1 MHRLCSIG
9 AVFLLACAAVAPGRA
24 DTATK
29 ALMASGVPQ
38 PAVAA
43 CDEPGP
49 GFRRHRRVTRRVRY
63 VRHVRYVERWLPPP
77 PVAVFEASAYNPGLP
92 GTLDPAYDRAMVL
105 HYRSPEVSDIDRDE
119 PGYSPTPP
127 VHGLWPY
134 RVRRWGGVYDYDA
147 MVGQYV
153 RLAAPDAARV
163 AAIAVPLPP

>member
-1 MHRLCSIG
+1 MRVPIAIG
-9 AVFLLACAAVAPGRA
+9 AAVLLGCAITGPGRA
-24 DTATK
+24 ETATTT
-29 ALMASGVPQ
+29 SGVSQ
-38 PAVAA
+38 AQHAIVAA

-49 GFRRHRRVTRRVRY
+49 GFRRIHRVHRRVI
-63 VRHVRYVERWLPPP
+63 RHVRYVRRRLAPP
-77 PVAVFEASAYNPGLP
+77 PVAVLDASLYNPGLP

-105 HYRSPEVSDIDRDE
+105 HYRSPEVSDIDRAE

-134 RVRRWGGVYDYDA
+134 RVRSWGGVYDYDA

-153 RLAAPDAARV
+153 RLAAPDAAQV

>member
-1 MHRLCSIG
+1 MRVPIAIG
-9 AVFLLACAAVAPGRA
+9 AAVLLGCAIAAPSRAETAAEAPIFAAGAHQPIVAG
-24 DTATK
+24 
-29 ALMASGVPQ
+29 
-38 PAVAA
+38 

-49 GFRRHRRVTRRVRY
+49 GFRRHRRVS
-63 VRHVRYVERWLPPP
+63 RHVRYIRRRLPPP
-77 PVAVFEASAYNPGLP
+77 RVAVFDASAYYNPGLP

-134 RVRRWGGVYDYDA
+134 RVRSWGGVYDYDA

-153 RLAAPDAARV
+153 RLAPPDAARV

>member
-1 MHRLCSIG
+1 MRMPIAIG
-9 AVFLLACAAVAPGRA
+9 ATVLLGCAIAPSSRA
-24 DTATK
+24 DTA
-29 ALMASGVPQ
+29 AQAPILAGAHRPL
-38 PAVAA
+38 AAA

-49 GFRRHRRVTRRVRY
+49 GFRRHRRVS
-63 VRHVRYVERWLPPP
+63 RHVRYVRRRLAPA
-77 PVAVFEASAYNPGLP
+77 PVAVVEASLYNPGLP

-105 HYRSPEVSDIDRDE
+105 HYRSPEVSDIDRAE

-134 RVRRWGGVYDYDA
+134 RVHAWAGVYDYDA

-163 AAIAVPLPP
+163 AAAAVPLPP

>member
-1 MHRLCSIG
+1 MRVPIAIG
-9 AVFLLACAAVAPGRA
+9 AAVLLGCATAAPSRA
-24 DTATK
+24 DSATMAPAVGK
-29 ALMASGVPQ
+29 AQ
-38 PAVAA
+38 PAIVAA

-49 GFRRHRRVTRRVRY
+49 GFRRHRRVI
-63 VRHVRYVERWLPPP
+63 RHVRYVRRWLPP
-77 PVAVFEASAYNPGLP
+77 PVAVFDASAYYNPGLP

-105 HYRSPEVSDIDRDE
+105 HYRTPEVSDIDLAE

-134 RVRRWGGVYDYDA
+134 RVRSWGGVYDYDA

-163 AAIAVPLPP
+163 AAAAVPLPPP